1 VPTVEIRAKGRSVP
15 RSWAAGVA
23 WGLWGLVLLGWVGT
37 AWLDGLLREAGMA
50 EAAWSAGALWA
61 GVVAA
66 LSAATVGAVIAGRR
80 ARHPV
85 GWLLLGLGLGLT
97 YQAFGSSYSRYGL
110 VARLGAL
117 PGASY
122 LAGFFLGTLFLYLTC
137 AAFVLLLTPTGSLPS
152 PRWRWWARIVAG
164 AGVLGFV
171 AAACYPRPLEP
182 EYPAF
187 ENPLSVPAL
196 GAPAGIAIGVSALLT
211 VVGMLTGAG
220 SLVGRFRRAR
230 GVERQQ
236 LRWLA
241 FGAALAAVA
250 LLVAVVAL
258 QTTTGDDL
266 FQASFG
272 VSLAVLPLATG
283 AAILRYRLYDID
295 RIVSR
300 TLAYGLLTVLLGGG
314 YAAVALV
321 LGQLLGRDSSLAVAG
336 ATLVVAALFQPARR
350 RVQGVVDRR
359 FNRRRHDAAQ
369 TIAAFGARLRD
380 QIELDTLTAEL
391 LAVVDQ
397 TMQPTRASLWLRP
410 GPGGLKAT

>member
-1 VPTVEIRAKGRSVP
+1 MPTAGIRVKGRSGP

-23 WGLWGLVLLGWVGT
+23 WGLWGLAVLGWVGT
-37 AWLDGLLREAGMA
+37 GWLDGLLREAGMA
-50 EAAWSAGALWA
+50 EAAWSAGVPWA

-110 VARLGAL
+110 VARPGAL

-122 LAGFFLGTLFLYLTC
+122 LAGFFLGTLYLYLAC

-164 AGVLGFV
+164 AGALGFV
-171 AAACYPRPLEP
+171 ASACYPRPLEP

-196 GAPAGIAIGVSALLT
+196 GAPMGIAIGVSALLT
-211 VVGMLTGAG
+211 VVGLLTGAG

-241 FGAALAAVA
+241 FGAALATVA

-258 QTTTGDDL
+258 QTPTGDDV

-272 VSLAVLPLATG
+272 VCLALLPLATG
-283 AAILRYRLYDID
+283 ASILRYRLYDID
-295 RIVSR
+295 RIISR

-314 YAAVALV
+314 YATVALV

-336 ATLVVAALFQPARR
+336 ATLAVAALFQPARS
-350 RVQGVVDRR
+350 
-359 FNRRRHDAAQ
+359 
-369 TIAAFGARLRD
+369 
-380 QIELDTLTAEL
+380 
-391 LAVVDQ
+391 
-397 TMQPTRASLWLRP
+397 SLWLRP
-410 GPGGLKAT
+410 GPRGLKAT

>member
-1 VPTVEIRAKGRSVP
+1 MRVEGRSGP
-15 RSWAAGVA
+15 RSWAAVAA
-23 WGLWGLVLLGWVGT
+23 WGLWGLAVLGWVGT
-37 AWLDGLLREAGMA
+37 GWLDGLLREAGMA
-50 EAAWSAGALWA
+50 EAAWSAGAPWA

-80 ARHPV
+80 PRHPV

-110 VARLGAL
+110 VARPGVL

-122 LAGFFLGTLFLYLTC
+122 LAGFFLGTLFLYLAC

-152 PRWRWWARIVAG
+152 PHWRWWARIVAG
-164 AGVLGFV
+164 AGALGLV
-171 AAACYPRPLEP
+171 AAALDPRPLEP

-196 GAPAGIAIGVSALLT
+196 QVPVRIAIPASALIL
-211 VVGMLTGAG
+211 VLGLLTGAG

-241 FGAALAAVA
+241 FGAGLTAVA
-250 LLVAVVAL
+250 LLVALVAL
-258 QTTTGDDL
+258 QTPTGDDV
-266 FQASFG
+266 FQLTLG
-272 VSLAVLPLATG
+272 VCLALLPLATG

-295 RIVSR
+295 RIISR
-300 TLAYGLLTVLLGGG
+300 TVAYGLLTLVLGGG
-314 YAAVALV
+314 YAAVALM
-321 LGQLLGRDSSLAVAG
+321 LGQLVGRDSSLAVAG
-336 ATLVVAALFQPARR
+336 ATLAVAAVFR
-350 RVQGVVDRR
+350 RVQAAVERR
-359 FNRRRHDAAQ
+359 FNRSRHDAAR
-369 TIAAFGARLRD
+369 IIEGFGARLRD
-380 QIELDTLTAEL
+380 QVDLDTLTAEV
-391 LAVVDQ
+391 LAVADQ

-410 GPGGLKAT
+410 PAAPAGR